1 MKTAALRRGRMLS
14 ERLDQPPRASRLPL
28 GACSC
33 TDGRATFCVWAP
45 LQHHVGVRIEA
56 PEPREFALHRDE
68 LGYHTGTADNIAPG
82 TLYRYVLDAGQA
94 VPDPASRHQ
103 PQGVHGPSGIVPVQF
118 PWKRHAW
125 PAPDLR
131 HMVLYE
137 LHVGTF
143 TPEGTF
149 DAAIPRLEE
158 LRDLGITAIE
168 LMPLAQFPGER
179 NWGYD
184 GVFAFAV
191 QSSYGGPMGLKRFV
205 DAAHAAG
212 LHVILDVV
220 YNHVGPEGNYLPLFA
235 PYFTDQYRT
244 PWGPAVNFDGEESDE
259 VRRYFI
265 ESALQWIDEFRIDG
279 LRLDAIHAIH
289 DRAAQPFLREL
300 ATAVRQRAE
309 ERARRAVIIA
319 ESDLGDPRV
328 VRPQRL
334 GGLGMDAQWL
344 DDFHHSLRT
353 LITDEHEGY
362 YADFGTLQHLERA
375 FRQGYVYTGEYSKFR
390 RRRHGAPGP
399 DILPRQF
406 IVYAQNHD
414 QVGNRIFG
422 DRLSAEHH
430 SSPARLAA
438 ATVLLSPFTPLLF
451 MGEEYGETRPFPY
464 FVSHG
469 DEQLVEAVRRGR
481 REEFE
486 SFAWESEPPDPQS
499 DRTFA
504 SAVLDWAARERGEA
518 ARTHALY
525 RRLLE
530 LRRTSPAIAA
540 AESLSV
546 EALGIDG
553 QPAPDDARDGV
564 LIVRRRAAAQ
574 SSILILNFS
583 ESDVPLSM
591 PAAAGTWHCVLDTSD
606 PQWGGAAASITGS
619 LEAAPTLS
627 MRIRARSAVLLL
639 HDEA

>member
-1 MKTAALRRGRMLS
+1 VKTAALRRGRMLS
-14 ERLDQPPRASRLPL
+14 DRLDQPPRASRLPL

-33 TDGRATFCVWAP
+33 GEGKATFCVWAP
-45 LQHHVGVRIEA
+45 LQQRVRVRIEA

-68 LGYHTGTADNIAPG
+68 LGYHTAVADNVAVG
-82 TLYRYVLDAGQA
+82 SLYRYVLDDGQA
-94 VPDPASRHQ
+94 LPDPASRHQ
-103 PQGVHGPSGIVPVQF
+103 PQGVHGPSEVVPVAF

-143 TPEGTF
+143 TKEGTF
-149 DAAIPRLEE
+149 DAAIGRLEE

-191 QSSYGGPMGLKRFV
+191 QSSYGGPNGLKRFV
-205 DAAHAAG
+205 DAAHATG

-220 YNHVGPEGNYLPLFA
+220 YNHVGPEGNYLPLFG
-235 PYFTDQYRT
+235 PYFTDLYHT
-244 PWGPAVNFDGEESDE
+244 PWGPAVNFDGAESDE

-279 LRLDAIHAIH
+279 LRLDAVHAIH
-289 DRAAQPFLREL
+289 DRSAQPFLREL
-300 ATAVRQRAE
+300 AAAVRHRAE
-309 ERARRAVIIA
+309 ERARRAVVIA

-328 VRPQRL
+328 VRPERL

-344 DDFHHSLRT
+344 DDFHHALRT
-353 LITDEHEGY
+353 LITDESDGY

-375 FRQGYVYTGEYSKFR
+375 FRQGYVYAGEYSHFR

-406 IVYAQNHD
+406 VVFAQNHD
-414 QVGNRIFG
+414 QVGNRMFG
-422 DRLSAEHH
+422 DRLTAEQH

-438 ATVLLSPFTPLLF
+438 AAVLLSPFTPLLF

-464 FVSHG
+464 FVSHA

-481 REEFE
+481 REEFQAFE
-486 SFAWESEPPDPQS
+486 WAGEPPDPQS
-499 DRTFA
+499 PATFA
-504 SAVLDWAARERGEA
+504 SAVLDWSAREHGSA
-518 ARTHALY
+518 VRTLALY

-530 LRRTSPAIAA
+530 LRRTSPAICA
-540 AESLSV
+540 AESLSA
-546 EALGIDG
+546 EALDVDG
-553 QPAPDDARDGV
+553 QPARDDAREGV

-583 ESDVPLSM
+583 DSEVPLSM
-591 PAAAGTWHCVLDTSD
+591 PAAAGRWDCAVDTCD
-606 PQWGGAAASITGS
+606 PQWGGPAASISGS

-627 MRIRARSAVLLL
+627 MVIRARSAVLLL